1 MMKVYLS
8 EKIHEN
14 AVALLGEHFEVVQG
28 TSTAEDEIIRQAQ
41 GCSAILVRSA
51 SITAKIMNA
60 IPTLRVVSKHGI
72 GVDNIDVD
80 AATKKEI
87 LVVNA
92 PLSNINAVAEHT
104 VTLLLSLS
112 KHLVRMDRITRDGQ
126 FSRRNAFPTVEL
138 SGCTVGLLGLGKIA
152 RLVAKKL
159 SGFGMNLIGS
169 DPFVTQEDVAE
180 LGITVVTNEE
190 LYARSDF
197 LCVHAPLIPSTRHM
211 LGADE
216 FRAMKPT
223 AFVINAAR
231 GPVIDEPALIEA
243 LRAGEIAG
251 AGLDVFE
258 AEPPEPDNPLFTMDN
273 VIVSPHNAAL
283 SDGALLAMAM
293 DSATGIV
300 EYLTKQPVSYP
311 VNPTVLKH

>member
-60 IPTLRVVSKHGI
+60 IPTLRVVAKHGI

>member
-60 IPTLRVVSKHGI
+60 IPTLRVVAKHGI

-216 FRAMKPT
+216 FRTMKPT

>member
-60 IPTLRVVSKHGI
+60 IPTLRIVAKHGI

>member
-60 IPTLRVVSKHGI
+60 IPTLRVVAKHGI

-293 DSATGIV
+293 GSATGIV